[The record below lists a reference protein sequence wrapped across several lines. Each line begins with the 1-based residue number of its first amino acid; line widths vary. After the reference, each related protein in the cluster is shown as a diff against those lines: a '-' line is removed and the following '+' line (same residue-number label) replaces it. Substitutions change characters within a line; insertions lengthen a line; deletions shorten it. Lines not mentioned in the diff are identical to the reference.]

1 MVAVVGDDD
10 GARRGHRDTAR
21 LLELGD
27 GAEAVGEARGAAAR
41 QRRDGPACTRT
52 RTCVRSL
59 GNVCARVRVCV
70 YARMCACVRACVCVY
85 TYRKLYSEY

>member
-1 MVAVVGDDD
+1 MGAAFKKRTGGHNPNPIVAAVGDDD

-21 LLELGD
+21 AVELGD

-52 RTCVRSL
+52 RTCVCSL
-59 GNVCARVRVCV
+59 GNVRARVRVC
-70 YARMCACVRACVCVY
+70 ARV
-85 TYRKLYSEY
+85 EG